1 MKPEKANFM
10 FSTIVS
16 LLVFLCSTLFF
27 ISKKLDSLLEK
38 QDNV

>member
-1 MKPEKANFM
+1 MNREKENFM

-16 LLVFLCSTLFF
+16 LLVFIGCSLFF

-38 QDNV
+38 PDNV